1 MKQKL
6 KKLDRNFN
14 QLLHPMKKMTNTFRI
29 LMMFGMLFVFTK
41 CEESELQVE
50 NIDSNIENSGFRQLN
65 FDELPIEI
73 RQEFVSQP
81 IPSNSAGSI
90 IRNRRSSLFGELKRD
105 KVNRVKREN
114 GSASY
119 TIALENNSKGFY
131 YDNLVVQQDSLGN
144 LQKNIIR
151 YEPDKEWFEKS
162 KGRYDYSNYTGMI
175 YFFNEK
181 EELITSSYFN
191 LGIPNSSKPFD
202 LKGNVARQTSSG
214 SSCFIIPHFS
224 GVELGGVIS
233 VYNTW
238 FDIRCP
244 NYDLDSALD
253 LEMGGDSGDYGIG
266 TTPMGEENA
275 GDGGA
280 GASSEE
286 VSSEEEQII
295 IDTTFSN
302 NECLLG
308 VYEKMGESTAFNRY
322 LKNFDGNMSVANLTF
337 SVGVD
342 IDFPRANAIT
352 YEPSNFMILI
362 MFNPNQLSR
371 PPLDIART
379 FIHEMIHAEMYRKLL
394 SLAGQGEI
402 PWSTD
407 FISSLRNDFPGL
419 YDYYSRFF
427 YNRPEGIP
435 VGDPQH
441 NLMASHFRDVIKSAL
456 REFDPTQPEEI
467 YDSLSWTGLM
477 GSGVINGTTGL
488 PPSPTLAWLS
498 IPQSE
503 RLQILSNII
512 DFINSNPPCQ

>member
-73 RQEFVSQP
+73 RQEFTSQP
-81 IPSNSAGSI
+81 IPLNSAGSI

-162 KGRYDYSNYTGMI
+162 KGRYDYSNYTGII

-286 VSSEEEQII
+286 VSSEEEQIV
-295 IDTTFSN
+295 N
-302 NECLLG
+302 
-308 VYEKMGESTAFNRY
+308 
-322 LKNFDGNMSVANLTF
+322 NLTNPCASEIFTELENGLWKDDPLKAEILLPKDKLGLNF
-337 SVGVD
+337 SQSILKLFNDSNTFKYVISNENLLNAEGE
-342 IDFPRANAIT
+342 PSGANASTTGAKTTLNNIYLANAT
-352 YEPSNFMILI
+352 
-362 MFNPNQLSR
+362 QLS
-371 PPLDIART
+371 IART
-379 FIHEMIHAEMYRKLL
+379 MIHEMVHAFLNNVYFNRPDFENKSLL
-394 SLAGQGEI
+394 EKMRSYATDNGYTDYMRFHHEFMGQYVNAMAFSLFEWDKEFGSGGNLGWNYYQAMAFG
-402 PWSTD
+402 
-407 FISSLRNDFPGL
+407 GL
-419 YDYYSRFF
+419 YYKIKDE
-427 YNRPEGIP
+427 EG
-435 VGDPQH
+435 
-441 NLMASHFRDVIKSAL
+441 N
-456 REFDPTQPEEI
+456 
-467 YDSLSWTGLM
+467 
-477 GSGVINGTTGL
+477 
-488 PPSPTLAWLS
+488 
-498 IPQSE
+498 
-503 RLQILSNII
+503 
-512 DFINSNPPCQ
+512 